1 MTDYTPPLAD
11 MRFVLHELIGL
22 ERIAALPGCEQ
33 VGRELV
39 DTILDEAGKFA
50 RDELAP
56 LNRVGDTQG
65 SRLVHDAVHTPSG
78 FRDAYRQFI
87 AGGWS
92 ALTGDPDHGGHGL
105 PAVISAAVQ
114 EMWNAANMG
123 FALCPLLTMGAIE
136 ALSFTGT
143 EAQKTLYLGRL
154 IDGTWTGTMNLT
166 EPQAGSDLAAVRT
179 RAVPDGDAYRL
190 FGQKIF
196 ITYGEHD
203 FTDNILH
210 LVLARL
216 PDAPEGVKGISLF
229 LVPKFLVNPD
239 GSLGAR
245 NDVHCVSLE
254 HKLGIHASPT
264 AVMAYGDHHGAIGT
278 LLGEANRGLEYMF
291 VMMNQERFGV
301 GLQGVAIS
309 DRAYQ
314 QALEYARSRV
324 QGTETG
330 VLGGARVP
338 ILRHPDVRRM
348 LLSMK
353 AETEAMRALA
363 YVAAAAMDV
372 GRLHPD
378 AAERTQAQAMADLL
392 IPVVKGWCT
401 ETALGITSTGIQ
413 VHGGMGFIEQ
423 TGAAQHAR
431 DARILTIYE
440 GTTGIQA
447 NDLVGRKI
455 ARDGGAAARAAI
467 AEMRATIAQLE
478 GAEVAPIR
486 AALADAVALLERAV
500 GWVVDTSATDPRVVA
515 AGAVPFLQLFG
526 VVAGGWQ
533 MGRAAHVAQTRLA
546 AGDNLHPGFYRAKLA
561 TARFYA
567 DHVLPQAHGLA
578 HAAMHGASSVLASDD
593 VLFAA

>member
-11 MRFVLHELIGL
+11 MRFVLHEMIGL
-22 ERIAALPGCEQ
+22 ERITALPGCEH
-33 VGRELV
+33 VGPDLV
-39 DTILDEAGKFA
+39 DAILDEAGKFA
-50 RDELAP
+50 RDVLAP
-56 LNRVGDTQG
+56 LNRIGDTEG
-65 SRLVHDAVHTPSG
+65 SRLVDNVVRTPTG
-78 FRDAYRQFI
+78 FRDAYQQFI

-92 ALTGDPDHGGHGL
+92 ALTGDPEHGGQGL
-105 PAVISAAVQ
+105 PAIVSAAVQ

-123 FALCPLLTMGAIE
+123 FALCPLLTVGAIE
-136 ALSFTGT
+136 ALSYTGT
-143 EAQKTLYLGRL
+143 EAQKSLYLDKL

-179 RAVPDGDAYRL
+179 RAVPDGDHYRL
-190 FGQKIF
+190 HGQKIY
-196 ITYGEHD
+196 ITYGDHD
-203 FTDNILH
+203 YTENIIH

-229 LVPKFLVNPD
+229 LVPKFLVNAD

-245 NDVHCVSLE
+245 NDVRCVSLE

-264 AVMAYGDHHGAIGT
+264 AVMAYGDGDGAVGY

-291 VMMNQERFGV
+291 IMMNQERFGV
-301 GLQGVAIS
+301 GIQGIAIS
-309 DRAYQ
+309 ERAYQ
-314 QALEYARSRV
+314 QALDYARTRV
-324 QGTETG
+324 QGTEVG
-330 VLGGARVP
+330 VRGGPRVP

-353 AETEAMRALA
+353 AETEAMRAVA

-378 AAERTQAQAMADLL
+378 AATRADAQAMADLL
-392 IPVVKGWCT
+392 IPVVKGWST
-401 ETALGITSTGIQ
+401 ETSLGVTSTGIQ
-413 VHGGMGFIEQ
+413 VHGGMGFIEE

-440 GTTGIQA
+440 GTTAIQA
-447 NDLVGRKI
+447 NDLVGRKV
-455 ARDGGAAARAAI
+455 ARDGGTAARVAI
-467 AEMRATIAQLE
+467 AEMHATLAALD
-478 GAEVAPIR
+478 GAELAPLH

-500 GWVVDTSATDPRVVA
+500 AWVVEASIEHPREVA
-515 AGAVPFLQLFG
+515 AGAVPFLKLFG

-533 MGRAAHVAQTRLA
+533 MGRAAHIAQTRLA
-546 AGDNLHPGFYRAKLA
+546 AGDNSDPGFYRAKLA

-578 HAAMHGASSVLASDD
+578 QAAMHGANSVLAADD